1 MVLLRE
7 SAPGVPPMTPVAETV
22 QNFLDKPDAD
32 YWQECRRRAERLNM
46 PAWLLAE
53 NEFRHRD
60 LDRVS
65 DAG

>member
-1 MVLLRE
+1 MVLLRK
-7 SAPGVPPMTPVAETV
+7 SAPGVTPMTPVAEAT
-22 QNFLDKPDAD
+22 QNFVDKPDAD
-32 YWQECRRRAERLNM
+32 YWQECRRRAEKLNM

-53 NEFRHRD
+53 NEFQHRA